1 MRFYALAATCALLA
15 LSAPVTASAA
25 ASWSPATATMV
36 TSGVTSKST
45 FVVQAYVTLPTQ
57 CDSAR
62 IRTLAMTTQLHRSFI
77 VEQMAPSSA
86 CSGKTMYKCTVVSP
100 TFNLPMQHK
109 FEVESK
115 GKTWEVELGMHA
127 PQPMEPMCKKG

>member
-1 MRFYALAATCALLA
+1 MRFYTFATACALLA
-15 LSAPVTASAA
+15 LSAPVTASA

-62 IRTLAMTTQLHRSFI
+62 IRTLGITSQLHRSFI
-77 VEQMAPSSA
+77 VEQMPPSGA
-86 CSGKTMYKCTVVSP
+86 CAGKTMYKCSVVSP